1 MKTKIKEIPKNNYEI
16 DNILVSCKAG
26 VITTKDIQIS
36 INNYLETLYK
46 PEEIYNNKPMLFNGL
61 LEYIYKHNIKHLL
74 QYNET
79 NNNYN
84 WEFLNDVFINIYL
97 NLCYSFNYLP
107 MVSTFVYHMVHI
119 NIQYIYTIKNGLYS
133 NGEKVISNANEYIK
147 EWLEYCDSDLFNH
160 IAQNNSVGGMF
171 VAKVRGYSDQPNPA
185 AAITVNL
192 TPNID
197 EKQLKSIAAM
207 LPNTDN

>member
-16 DNILVSCKAG
+16 DSILVSCKAG

-36 INNYLETLYK
+36 INNYLDTLYK

-61 LEYIYKHNIKHLL
+61 LEYIYRHNIKHLL

-171 VAKVRGYSDQPNPA
+171 VAKVRGYSDTPNPA

-207 LPNTDN
+207 LPNTD

>member
-1 MKTKIKEIPKNNYEI
+1 MKTKIKEISKQNYEI
-16 DNILVSCKAG
+16 DDILVSCKAG
-26 VITTKDIQIS
+26 VITSKDIQIS
-36 INNYLETLYK
+36 INNYLDTLYK

-207 LPNTDN
+207 LPHEQN

>member
-1 MKTKIKEIPKNNYEI
+1 MKTKVKEIPKKNYII
-16 DNILVSCKAG
+16 DDILVECKAG

-36 INNYLETLYK
+36 INNYLDTLYK

-74 QYNET
+74 QT
-79 NNNYN
+79 NDNNDYYDWN
-84 WEFLNDVFINIYL
+84 LLNDIFINIYI
-97 NLCYSFNYLP
+97 NLCYSFGYIP
-107 MVSTFVYHMVHI
+107 MLSTFIYHVLHI
-119 NIQYIYTIKNGLYS
+119 DLTYIYNIKDGIRLDGS
-133 NGEKVISNANEYIK
+133 KVINNSSNYIK
-147 EWLEYCDSDLFNH
+147 MWQQYCDSDLFNH

-171 VAKVRGYSDQPNPA
+171 VAKVRGYSDQPTSA

>member
-36 INNYLETLYK
+36 INNYLDTLYK

-74 QYNET
+74 QT
-79 NNNYN
+79 NDNNDYYN

-133 NGEKVISNANEYIK
+133 DGNKVISKATEYIK
-147 EWLEYCDSDLFNH
+147 IWLEYCDSDLFNH

-171 VAKVRGYSDQPNPA
+171 VAKVRGYSDTPQVAP
-185 AAITVNL
+185 AITVNL

>member
-16 DNILVSCKAG
+16 DSILVSCKAG

-36 INNYLETLYK
+36 INNYMDTLYK

-79 NNNYN
+79 NNNYD
-84 WEFLNDVFINIYL
+84 WKLLNDVFINIYL

-171 VAKVRGYSDQPNPA
+171 VAKVRGYSDTPQLSP
-185 AAITVNL
+185 AITVNL

-197 EKQLKSIAAM
+197 EKQLKTIAAM
-207 LPNTDN
+207 LPNTD